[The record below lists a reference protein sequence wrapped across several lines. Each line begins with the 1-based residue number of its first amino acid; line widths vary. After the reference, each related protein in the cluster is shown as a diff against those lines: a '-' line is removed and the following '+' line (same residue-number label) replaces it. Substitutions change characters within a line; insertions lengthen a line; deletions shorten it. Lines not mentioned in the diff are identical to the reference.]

1 MMQPVEI
8 LGFIGGGIGMFFGL
22 PQVREVR
29 RQGHGNGVSL
39 VSWILLF
46 GVSISW
52 AAYGFH
58 LKSPSASITN
68 IGSAVMSG
76 SLILA
81 LVSKER
87 KPLLWLA
94 LYAAVL
100 STLVLTLPSKIVSAM
115 LIALVFAQTPQVIK
129 SYRNF
134 RLRITS
140 AVSMNALGVSSASVI
155 CWIFYGFLADI
166 PLIATTS
173 CIALSINLTI
183 ITLEVLAR
191 KRSRS
196 ANPQ

>member
-1 MMQPVEI
+1 MHPVEI

-46 GVSISW
+46 GVSTSW

-68 IGSAVMSG
+68 IGAALIAG
-76 SLILA
+76 SLIVA
-81 LVSKER
+81 LVPKER
-87 KPLLWLA
+87 KPILLLIV
-94 LYAAVL
+94 YAAAL
-100 STLVLTLPSKIVSAM
+100 SALVLTLPSKLVSAL

-129 SYRNF
+129 SYQNF
-134 RLRITS
+134 RLKIRS
-140 AVSMNALGVSSASVI
+140 AVSLNALAVSSTSVI
-155 CWIFYGFLADI
+155 FWIAYALLADI
-166 PLIATTS
+166 PLIAITS
-173 CIALSINLTI
+173 YIALSINLTI
-183 ITLEVLAR
+183 VTLEVLAR
-191 KRSRS
+191 RRSRI